1 VTKESKGPSRIVLPD
16 APADQQDILAAGGV
30 ACWSEPVPID
40 TYAPG
45 RPDKYPLF
53 LDRRVYQGSSGKV
66 YPMPFIDSVEAV
78 KKPRLWQAIHLE
90 NEYVR
95 LMLLPEIGGRIHIG
109 YDKTAGYDF
118 FYRNNVIKPGL
129 VGLAGPWIS
138 GGVEFNWPQ
147 HHRPAT
153 FLPVD
158 TAVER
163 SGSGDVT
170 VWHTDLDPL
179 QRMRGTHGVRLRPGS
194 SLIEVEVRLH
204 NRTDE
209 PQTFLWWANV
219 AARAHDHYQ
228 SFFPTDVR
236 YVADHARRAIT
247 AFPRADRPY
256 YGVDYPALATGSGR
270 GGGRQDADR
279 LDFYAN
285 IPVPTSY
292 MVTDTADGFF
302 GGYDHEAHAGFVHWA
317 DRSIAPGKKQ
327 WTWGNGPVGQAWD
340 GHLTDD
346 DGPYVE
352 LMAGVFTDNQPDFSY
367 LAPGET
373 RTFSQYWYPIRQMG
387 PAHQANLDAAVA
399 LSLDG
404 SGRTVTIGV
413 SGTTR
418 RENAEVVLAHSG
430 DTVQAWNVLL
440 SPAHPFT
447 ATVDLPSP
455 ARASDLMLQVLTAG
469 RELITWTPRKPV
481 DNAPEPWVATE
492 PAQPRDM
499 ESLDELFVTATHLA
513 QNRHPSRSPLPCF
526 EEMLRRDPLD
536 SRATIALGAARYR
549 EGRYGPARELLE
561 NALARLTRRNLNPP
575 SGEASYRLGL
585 VLERLGLTGEAG
597 ERFGKA
603 AWDRAWAHPAH
614 LALARLALRSKDPA
628 PALQYAGAAQSL
640 EATSPEAR
648 HLRYLALE
656 VLGHQNQSGQLLRD
670 IVAADPLDPVALALS
685 GTLNVAD
692 PKTGLAVACWLA
704 RAGQWQRALNLT
716 DAAASPESHL
726 AFGNPGPLRHYLR
739 ACWLEELLDPQAAA
753 AERAKARH
761 ADTTYAFPYGLDDY
775 DALLRALEADPRDPV
790 AHGLLGCW
798 LLDSGRTADALGHLE
813 KAMAHGSKDPV
824 VWRNA
829 ALAVVNAGGDP
840 AAADT
845 YLARALELCPG
856 DARLVFERA
865 LLAGLRGVP
874 AEQRLADIER
884 HGPAVL
890 ARDDLAVLYAN
901 LLTDVGRAQDALALL
916 ASRTF
921 QPFEGG
927 EGLALSVYD
936 RAAVQQAR
944 TLMEQD
950 PTAAAALLRGGME
963 APANLGEGRHPADSM
978 AERLVALG
986 DALVR
991 SGDGV
996 AAREAWAMACGRGSA
1011 VAVAVDPGPV
1021 GPADYWRGVAWIRLG
1036 RRQEADRV
1044 WDSLEDR
1051 AAELETAPSAP
1062 DYFATSLPELLL
1074 FATDAAASRGTA
1086 ASLRELAGQG
1096 RLLGGRR
1103 AKKEEVSL

>member
-1 VTKESKGPSRIVLPD
+1 MTSEPKDPSRIVLPET
-16 APADQQDILAAGGV
+16 PADQRDILAAGGV
-30 ACWSEPVPID
+30 ACWSEPVWID

-45 RPDKYPLF
+45 KPDKYPLF

-66 YPMPFIDSVEAV
+66 YPMPFIDSIESV
-78 KKPRLWQAIHLE
+78 KQPRLWQAIHLE

-95 LMLLPEIGGRIHIG
+95 LMLLPEIGGRIHVG

-153 FLPVD
+153 FLPVES
-158 TAVER
+158 AVER
-163 SGSGDVT
+163 SGTGDVT

-194 SLIEVEVRLH
+194 SLIEVDGRLH

-219 AARAHDHYQ
+219 AARSHENYQ

-236 YVADHARRAIT
+236 FVADHARRAIT
-247 AFPRADRPY
+247 SFPRADRPY
-256 YGVDYPALATGSGR
+256 YGVDYPAVAA
-270 GGGRQDADR
+270 GGGRPGADR

-292 MVTDTADGFF
+292 MVTDTADSFF
-302 GGYDHEAHAGFVHWA
+302 GGYDHDAQAGFVHWA
-317 DRSIAPGKKQ
+317 DRTIAPGKKQ
-327 WTWGNGPVGQAWD
+327 WTWGNGPVGRAWD

-399 LSLDG
+399 LSLDEP
-404 SGRTVTIGV
+404 GRAVTVGV
-413 SGTTR
+413 TGTSR
-418 RENAEVVLAHSG
+418 RKNAAIVLKHRG
-430 DTVQAWNVLL
+430 GTVRAWNVLL
-440 SPAHPFT
+440 SPADPFT
-447 ATVDLPSP
+447 GTVELHLPAKAEDLT
-455 ARASDLMLQVLTAG
+455 LQVLDSG
-469 RELITWTPRKPV
+469 RELISWTPRQPV
-481 DNAPEPWVATE
+481 DNAPGPRVATE

-499 ESLDELFVTATHLA
+499 ESQDELFVTATHLA
-513 QNRHPSRSPLPCF
+513 QNRHPSRSAVQYL
-526 EEMLRRDPLD
+526 EEMLRRDPQD
-536 SRATIALGAARYR
+536 SRACIALGAAKYR
-549 EGRYGPARELLE
+549 EGRYGRARELLE
-561 NALARLTRRNLNPP
+561 NAVARLSRRNLNPP
-575 SGEASYRLGL
+575 SGEAHYRLGL
-585 VLERLGLTGEAG
+585 VLERLGLTAEAG

-603 AWDRAWAHPAH
+603 AWDRAWAHPAR

-628 PALQYAGAAQSL
+628 LALQHADAAQSL
-640 EATSPEAR
+640 ESTSPEAR

-656 VLGHQNQSGQLLRD
+656 WLGDSDQSDKLLQD
-670 IVAADPLDPVALALS
+670 ILASDPLDPAALALA
-685 GTLNVAD
+685 GTLDAVD
-692 PKTGLAVACWLA
+692 PKTALTVACWLA
-704 RAGQWQRALNLT
+704 RAGQWQRALELT
-716 DAAASPESHL
+716 ETEATSEAYP

-739 ACWLEELLDPQAAA
+739 AGWLEELLEPAAAA
-753 AERAKARH
+753 AERAKARR

-775 DALLRALEADPRDPV
+775 DALLRALEADPRDHV

-798 LLDSGRTADALGHLE
+798 LLDAGRTMDALTHLE
-813 KAMAHGSKDPV
+813 KSLTHGSDNPV

-829 ALAVVNAGGDP
+829 ALAVVNTGGDP
-840 AAADT
+840 AAADD
-845 YLARALELCPG
+845 YIARALELSPG

-865 LLAGLRGVP
+865 MLAGLRSLP
-874 AEQRLADIER
+874 AEQRIADIEQA
-884 HGPAVL
+884 GPAAL

-901 LLTDVGRAQDALALL
+901 LLTDVGRPLDALALL

-927 EGLALSVYD
+927 EGLALAAYD

-944 TLMEQD
+944 TLMEQE
-950 PTAAAALLRGGME
+950 PTAAAALLREGAE
-963 APANLGEGRHPADSM
+963 APANLGEGRHPANSM

-986 DALVR
+986 DSLERA
-991 SGDGV
+991 GDGV
-996 AAREAWAMACGRGSA
+996 AAREAWAAARGRGNA
-1011 VAVAVDPGPV
+1011 LAVDSKPV
-1021 GPADYWRGVAWIRLG
+1021 GPADYWRGVACMRLG
-1036 RRQEADRV
+1036 DRREADRI
-1044 WDSLEDR
+1044 WGSLEDR
-1051 AAELETAPSAP
+1051 AADLEAAPAAP

-1074 FATDAAASRGTA
+1074 FDTDSAESRGAAA
-1086 ASLRELAGQG
+1086 ASLRQLASHG
-1096 RLLGGRR
+1096 RLLGRR
-1103 AKKEEVSL
+1103 LQTKEEVSL

>member
-1 VTKESKGPSRIVLPD
+1 MS
-16 APADQQDILAAGGV
+16 
-30 ACWSEPVPID
+30 ID
-40 TYAPG
+40 TYAPD

-66 YPMPFIDSVEAV
+66 YPMPFIDSITAV

-109 YDKTAGYDF
+109 YDKAAGYDF

-163 SGSGDVT
+163 SGNGDVT
-170 VWHTDLDPL
+170 VWHSDLDPL

-194 SLIEVEVRLH
+194 SLIEVEARLH

-219 AARAHDHYQ
+219 AARAHDNYQ

-236 YVADHARRAIT
+236 YVADHARRAIS

-256 YGVDYPALATGSGR
+256 YGVDYPTLSTGSGR
-270 GGGRQDADR
+270 AEGRPDADR

-292 MVTDTADGFF
+292 MITDTADSFF
-302 GGYDHEAHAGFVHWA
+302 GGYDHQARAGFVHWA
-317 DRSIAPGKKQ
+317 DRRIAPGKKQ
-327 WTWGNGPVGQAWD
+327 WTWGNGPVGKAWD
-340 GHLTDD
+340 RHLTDD
-346 DGPYVE
+346 GGPYVE

-373 RTFSQYWYPIRQMG
+373 RTFSQYWYPIREMG

-404 SGRTVTIGV
+404 AGRTVTIGV

-418 RENAEVVLAHSG
+418 RENTEVVLTHRGETAR
-430 DTVQAWNVLL
+430 TWNVLL

-455 ARASDLMLQVLTAG
+455 AKATDLTLQVLDAG
-469 RELITWTPRKPV
+469 RELIVWTPRKPV

-492 PAQPRDM
+492 PAQPQDV
-499 ESLDELFVTATHLA
+499 ESQDELFVTATHLA
-513 QNRHPSRSPLPCF
+513 QNRHPTRSPLPYF
-526 EEMLRRDPLD
+526 EEMLHRDPLD
-536 SRATIALGAARYR
+536 SRVSIALGAARYR
-549 EGRYGPARELLE
+549 EGRYGQARDRLE

-585 VLERLGLTGEAG
+585 VLERLGLTEEAG

-603 AWDRAWAHPAH
+603 AWDRAWAHPAQ

-628 PALQYAGAAQSL
+628 QALQHAEAAQSL
-640 EATSPEAR
+640 EITSPEAR

-656 VLGHQNQSGQLLRD
+656 ALGHQDQSGQLLQD
-670 IVAADPLDPVALALS
+670 MVAADPLDPVALALA
-685 GTLNVAD
+685 GTLEVAD

-704 RAGQWQRALNLT
+704 RAGQWQRALDLT
-716 DAAASPESHL
+716 EVEARREAYP
-726 AFGNPGPLRHYLR
+726 AFGNPGPLRHYLH
-739 ACWLEELLDPQAAA
+739 AGWLEELLDPQAAA
-753 AERAKARH
+753 AERAKARR
-761 ADTTYAFPYGLDDY
+761 ADTRYSFPYGLDDY
-775 DALLRALEADPRDPV
+775 DALLRALEADPRDHM

-798 LLDSGRTADALGHLE
+798 LLDSGRTADALDHLE
-813 KAMAHGSKDPV
+813 KALAHGSKDPV
-824 VWRNA
+824 VLRNA
-829 ALAVVNAGGDP
+829 ALAAVNTGGDP
-840 AAADT
+840 AAADA
-845 YLARALELCPG
+845 YLDRAQELSPG

-874 AEQRLADIER
+874 AEQRLADIR
-884 HGPAVL
+884 KHGPAVL

-901 LLTDVGRAQDALALL
+901 LLTDVGRPEEALALL

-927 EGLALSVYD
+927 EGQALAAYD
-936 RAAVQQAR
+936 RAAVKQAR
-944 TLMEQD
+944 TLMEQE
-950 PTAAAALLRGGME
+950 PTAAITLLRGGME
-963 APANLGEGRHPADSM
+963 APANLGEGRHPGDSM
-978 AERLVALG
+978 AERLVVLG
-986 DALVR
+986 DALDR

-996 AAREAWAMACGRGSA
+996 AAREAWARACGRGSA
-1011 VAVAVDPGPV
+1011 LAVDPGPV
-1021 GPADYWRGVAWIRLG
+1021 GLADYWRGVACVRLG
-1036 RRQEADRV
+1036 RRQEADLI
-1044 WDSLEDR
+1044 WDHLEGR
-1051 AAELETAPSAP
+1051 AAELEAAPSAP

-1074 FATDAAASRGTA
+1074 FNTDTAASRDAAAAT
-1086 ASLRELAGQG
+1086 LRDLAE
-1096 RLLGGRR
+1096 RGRR
-1103 AKKEEVSL
+1103 LGLPAEEKEEVSL